1 MFTIINDMLH
11 VLTSLHFLA
20 QILMRWI
27 LEATWLLQGFQS
39 KQLHAKGFYEKIK
52 SSTAIGKTNNI
63 KISLLVL
70 SQNISNLLTL
80 QECLSLQSLRLS
92 LTIFELL
99 CSLDTLQR
107 DAGHIYN
114 HKWYVCSLYMDM
126 LYRVGLLF
134 LGQPLVDSIKIGG
147 RKRSL
152 VSSFF
157 NQFFIA
163 IPF

>member
-39 KQLHAKGFYEKIK
+39 KQLHTKGFYEKIK
-52 SSTAIGKTNNI
+52 SSTAIGKTNNT
-63 KISLLVL
+63 KIGLLVL

-107 DAGHIYN
+107 DAGQIYN
-114 HKWYVCSLYMDM
+114 HKWYVCSLYLDM
-126 LYRVGLLF
+126 LYSLSKNKCMYTRLSN
-134 LGQPLVDSIKIGG
+134 LVINEVRFCILCMTYK
-147 RKRSL
+147 
-152 VSSFF
+152 F
-157 NQFFIA
+157 NIFSWI
-163 IPF
+163 

>member
-52 SSTAIGKTNNI
+52 SSTAIGKTNNT

-114 HKWYVCSLYMDM
+114 HKWYVCSLYLDM
-126 LYRVGLLF
+126 LY
-134 LGQPLVDSIKIGG
+134 
-147 RKRSL
+147 SL
-152 VSSFF
+152 SKNKCMYTRLST
-157 NQFFIA
+157 
-163 IPF
+163 